1 MKEALQAEQALTTG
15 GVTVIDGNELHK
27 RSVSNMADLLC
38 YAPGHLG
45 GERIR
50 SR

>member
-27 RSVSNMADLLC
+27 RSVSNM
-38 YAPGHLG
+38 PGHLG